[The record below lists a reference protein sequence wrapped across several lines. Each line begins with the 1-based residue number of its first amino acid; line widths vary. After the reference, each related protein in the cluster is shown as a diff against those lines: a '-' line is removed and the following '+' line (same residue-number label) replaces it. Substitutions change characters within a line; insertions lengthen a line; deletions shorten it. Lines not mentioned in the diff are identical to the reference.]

1 MNKREI
7 DSHYGTLAKYKAR
20 LRREVNNVT
29 KRLAAGY
36 AAECGVYPDPSNEYK
51 KSPDDWA
58 RDLTAHLVRTKAMLA
73 DADADYAQ

>member
-20 LRREVNNVT
+20 LRREVNSVT

-36 AAECGVYPDPSNEYK
+36 EAECGVYPDPANEYK
-51 KSPDDWA
+51 KSPYDWTH
-58 RDLTAHLVRTKAMLA
+58 DLTAYLGRVKSQLDA
-73 DADADYAQ
+73 ADADYAQ